1 MTEWFR
7 RKSKNIK
14 TFDKRDTKAG
24 EWQKCP
30 ECNEFIYKT
39 VLKTNYYVCPNCTY
53 HYRLNCDEYI
63 KLLIDCKS
71 IMISNLSFIN
81 IIIIFTR

>member
-14 TFDKRDTKAG
+14 TFDKRDTKPG

-53 HYRLNCDEYI
+53 HYRLNCNEYI
-63 KLLIDCKS
+63 RLLIDDNKYIELITNEQKRSLKFC
-71 IMISNLSFIN
+71 F
-81 IIIIFTR
+81 